1 VCVSSF
7 VSDVL
12 RSVNDLK
19 YQLNINNIV
28 VAILNI

>member
-1 VCVSSF
+1 